1 MPQILLQALI
11 ASATK
16 LFMSFATQEM
26 MEWLLFYIAD
36 KLVKSTKTTV
46 DDEFYA
52 KLKSIYDESK

>member
-1 MPQILLQALI
+1 MPAILLKALL
-11 ASATK
+11 ATATK
-16 LFMSFATQEM
+16 IFMSFATQEM